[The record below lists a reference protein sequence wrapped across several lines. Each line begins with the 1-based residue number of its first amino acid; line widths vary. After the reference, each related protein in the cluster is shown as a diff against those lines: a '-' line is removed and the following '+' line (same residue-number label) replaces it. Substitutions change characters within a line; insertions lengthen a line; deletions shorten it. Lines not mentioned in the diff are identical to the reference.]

1 MTNCNLCGSVYL
13 YLIVKDTKTGEEE
26 LNVLWLEVEILTDI
40 KYLNRKIPP
49 KVSDQFGDEANKA
62 IENLKDLN
70 QRINNRNN
78 VRSLFRMQMELKDEG
93 EMSTEM
99 YLW

>member
-1 MTNCNLCGSVYL
+1 MTNCNLCGSVYH

-26 LNVLWLEVEILTDI
+26 LNALWLEVEILTDI

-49 KVSDQFGDEANKA
+49 KVSDQFSDEANKA

-78 VRSLFRMQMELKDEG
+78 VRSLFRMQRELKDEG
-93 EMSTEM
+93 EMSPEM